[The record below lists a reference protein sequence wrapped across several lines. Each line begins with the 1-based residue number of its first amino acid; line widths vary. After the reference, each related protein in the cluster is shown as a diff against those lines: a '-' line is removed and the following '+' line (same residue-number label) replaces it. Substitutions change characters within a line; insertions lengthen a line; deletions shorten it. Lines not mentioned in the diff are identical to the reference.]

1 MSVYSNRKCWSN
13 RQNIIKF
20 VIYGSELVEI
30 DTLLVQNQK
39 FCFWRPFCHFFRNAV
54 SHNFQSY
61 QPILLILNSKHGTD
75 LNLNVLKFE
84 ENRNKIATVRVP
96 EPKTAIMAVMT
107 SSNLNVQNRRK
118 TY

>member
-39 FCFWRPFCHFFRNAV
+39 FCFWRPFCHFFENAV

-61 QPILLILNSKHGTD
+61 QSTLLIFKSKHGTKFYF
-75 LNLNVLKFE
+75 NVVKLE
-84 ENRNKIATVRVP
+84 ENRSKIATVIVP
-96 EPKTAIMAVMT
+96 EPKTA
-107 SSNLNVQNRRK
+107 
-118 TY
+118 